1 MTYSYKVVRP
11 FVDKEDGKEYK
22 LGHEFP
28 TDITSERIEQLFHK
42 QNVYN
47 EQYIALDVDAKA
59 TKAELLEIAEKH
71 GVDVSKDDTK
81 AVIIKRW
88 RDNMATLENVKMLLS
103 IDDDKQD
110 ELLKIIINNTEK
122 RLVSLLPVDIE
133 EVPERL
139 EYIIEEV
146 SVKRFNRVG
155 AEGMTQESI
164 DGRSNT
170 FQSNDFDE
178 YMDVIGALFPKETSK
193 RGRGVFY

>member
-1 MTYSYKVVRP
+1 MSV
-11 FVDKEDGKEYK
+11 
-22 LGHEFP
+22 
-28 TDITSERIEQLFHK
+28 
-42 QNVYN
+42 
-47 EQYIALDVDAKA
+47 
-59 TKAELLEIAEKH
+59 
-71 GVDVSKDDTK
+71 
-81 AVIIKRW
+81 
-88 RDNMATLENVKMLLS
+88 LENVKMLLS

-122 RLVSLLPVDIE
+122 RLISLLPLETE
-133 EVPERL
+133 EIPERL
-139 EYIIEEV
+139 EYNVEEV

-178 YMDVIGALFPKETSK
+178 YMNVIDALFPKETSK

>member
-1 MTYSYKVVRP
+1 
-11 FVDKEDGKEYK
+11 
-22 LGHEFP
+22 
-28 TDITSERIEQLFHK
+28 
-42 QNVYN
+42 
-47 EQYIALDVDAKA
+47 
-59 TKAELLEIAEKH
+59 
-71 GVDVSKDDTK
+71 
-81 AVIIKRW
+81 
-88 RDNMATLENVKMLLS
+88 MATLENVKMLLS

-122 RLVSLLPVDIE
+122 RLISLLPLETE
-133 EVPERL
+133 EIPERL
-139 EYIIEEV
+139 V

-178 YMDVIGALFPKETSK
+178 YMDVIDALFPKETSK

>member
-1 MTYSYKVVRP
+1 M
-11 FVDKEDGKEYK
+11 
-22 LGHEFP
+22 
-28 TDITSERIEQLFHK
+28 
-42 QNVYN
+42 
-47 EQYIALDVDAKA
+47 
-59 TKAELLEIAEKH
+59 
-71 GVDVSKDDTK
+71 
-81 AVIIKRW
+81 AV
-88 RDNMATLENVKMLLS
+88 LENVKMLLS

-110 ELLKIIINNTEK
+110 ELLEIIINNTEK
-122 RLVSLLPVDIE
+122 RLISLLPVDIE

-146 SVKRFNRVG
+146 AVKRFNRVG

-178 YMDVIGALFPKETSK
+178 YMDVIDALFPKETSK